1 MKKEIE
7 KQLDEFE
14 NWISSK
20 INQELK
26 EYKKKDDIE
35 SANAFVGNLMFKLFQ
50 MLGGMEQQG
59 KKIGKSEE
67 AIRKVMT
74 NYKEEIKKYIPVLK
88 SEIEKIKQ
96 KGVAYI
102 G

>member
-1 MKKEIE
+1 MKEIE

-50 MLGGMEQQG
+50 MLGEMEQQG

-67 AIRKVMT
+67 AIRKVMI

-88 SEIEKIKQ
+88 SEIEKIRQ
-96 KGVAYI
+96 RGVAYI